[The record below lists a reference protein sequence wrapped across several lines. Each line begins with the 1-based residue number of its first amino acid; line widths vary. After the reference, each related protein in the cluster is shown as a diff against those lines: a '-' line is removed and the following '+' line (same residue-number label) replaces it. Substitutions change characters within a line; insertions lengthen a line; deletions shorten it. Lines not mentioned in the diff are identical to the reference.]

1 MSNLELAS
9 ICIAIFSICCALSGV
24 ILVILHRQERK
35 VNDQTLKRI
44 VNKLQELEESPTCGL
59 KFGKEKFISISW
71 LLNYIEEVKNA
82 ERSV

>member
-44 VNKLQELEESPTCGL
+44 VKTVFKTPETGIVTITARFNSMK
-59 KFGKEKFISISW
+59 
-71 LLNYIEEVKNA
+71 
-82 ERSV
+82 